1 MSLASLVRTQRPPR
15 FPRQDAKSRAL
26 FKGDANRVHNG
37 VNAYSPDLRLK
48 IVQAVDRGLLPPDVA
63 HTFGVHLATVY
74 RYLQRRRAT
83 GSVARTPIAGAAPR
97 IPREQDAALLA
108 QLQAHPD
115 ATLDEHCRL
124 WAEATGQQVS
134 VSTMCRL
141 QQRLG
146 LTRKKSPSA
155 PANVTRSSVP
165 PSGS

>member
-1 MSLASLVRTQRPPR
+1 
-15 FPRQDAKSRAL
+15 
-26 FKGDANRVHNG
+26 
-37 VNAYSPDLRLK
+37 
-48 IVQAVDRGLLPPDVA
+48 
-63 HTFGVHLATVY
+63 
-74 RYLQRRRAT
+74 
-83 GSVARTPIAGAAPR
+83 
-97 IPREQDAALLA
+97 LA